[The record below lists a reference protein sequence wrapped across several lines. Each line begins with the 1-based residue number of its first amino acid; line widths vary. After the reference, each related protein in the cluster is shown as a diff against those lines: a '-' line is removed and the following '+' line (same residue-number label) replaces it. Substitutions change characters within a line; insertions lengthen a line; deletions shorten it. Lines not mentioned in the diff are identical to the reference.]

1 MVMHSGRT
9 DSNFNSTRSPLVQS
23 VKHLE
28 TTKEL
33 IRTDKRPDFITML
46 DFPDDETRIAFCQC
60 VDKCVAYGLREE
72 LDYIWNLGLS
82 LVANRGQ
89 RAKMFSQTVAGL
101 LVPEFYGGKGD
112 VRGSNNGKKPN
123 STNE

>member
-1 MVMHSGRT
+1 MVMHSGKT
-9 DSNFNSTRSPLVQS
+9 DFNPTRSPLVQS

-28 TTKEL
+28 TIKEL

-46 DFPDDETRIAFCQC
+46 DFPSDEIRIAFCQC
-60 VDKCVAYGLREE
+60 VDKCIAYGLSEE

-82 LVANRGQ
+82 LVSNKGQ
-89 RAKMFSQTVAGL
+89 RAKMFSQTAAGL

-112 VRGSNNGKKPN
+112 VRGSNGGKKPT
-123 STNE
+123 SPNE